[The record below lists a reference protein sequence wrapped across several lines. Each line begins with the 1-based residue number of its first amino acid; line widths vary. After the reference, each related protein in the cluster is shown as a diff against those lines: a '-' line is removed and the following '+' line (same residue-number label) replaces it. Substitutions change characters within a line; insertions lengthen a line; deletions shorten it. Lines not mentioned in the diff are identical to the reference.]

1 MLGAMSKPLVG
12 RAMVYRGL
20 NARDEDKR
28 RAWRSAPQRERHDW
42 RPLVLGAGLSLCVA
56 IAAAMHLAAIMMAFH
71 R

>member
-1 MLGAMSKPLVG
+1 
-12 RAMVYRGL
+12 MVYRGQ

-28 RAWRSAPQRERHDW
+28 RAWRPMPQRERHDW
-42 RPLVLGAGLSLCVA
+42 RRDAISATGLLLFAA